1 MFLQRRREDKLCVW
15 VVLDEARG
23 RETLDGLIINKFF
36 AILTASSY
44 SSTAIRGWCDFGSVA
59 VCLAASSFGRDSCGI
74 AIGECLFE
82 SLSGVEDGSVS
93 CTSTEVAV
101 ATFFDL
107 VFRRFRRVS

>member
-107 VFRRFRRVS
+107 VFCRFGRVS

>member
-1 MFLQRRREDKLCVW
+1 MFLQRRREDELCVW

-23 RETLDGLIINKFF
+23 RETLDGLVINKFF
-36 AILTASSY
+36 AILTAPSY

-59 VCLAASSFGRDSCGI
+59 VCLAASSFGRDSCDI
-74 AIGECLFE
+74 AVGGRLLE

-101 ATFFDL
+101 ATLFDL
-107 VFRRFRRVS
+107 VFCRFGRVS